1 MQLELASASLTQKR
15 QLFFWEDSLRMAGD
29 GTESGGLS
37 HHGCPHLTQRSKVLE
52 KPSDQPKVTQQL
64 TPMPVT
70 NMNVDVDGGHQGGL
84 PREKPAECSGWKS
97 DMVFCYLNFR
107 PLGRNSLEE
116 ASESP

>member
-15 QLFFWEDSLRMAGD
+15 QLLFWEDSLHMAGD

-52 KPSDQPKVTQQL
+52 KPRDQPKVTQQL

-70 NMNVDVDGGHQGGL
+70 NMNMDGWWA
-84 PREKPAECSGWKS
+84 P
-97 DMVFCYLNFR
+97 
-107 PLGRNSLEE
+107 GRATERE
-116 ASESP
+116 ASRVLRMEI